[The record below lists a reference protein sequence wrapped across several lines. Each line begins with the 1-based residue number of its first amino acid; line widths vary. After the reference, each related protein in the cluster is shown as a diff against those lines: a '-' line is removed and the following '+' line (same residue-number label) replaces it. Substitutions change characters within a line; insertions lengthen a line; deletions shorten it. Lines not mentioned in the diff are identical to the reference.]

1 MSASNVL
8 KKDNV
13 ITLINTER
21 NNERTIGIIE
31 TSVKKQEP
39 DRIRDSNAID
49 HEFEKRL
56 FIDTTDPITYD
67 DLNQKR
73 FSKLVSDN
81 VKRVLVYNTDEQ
93 DAESNFNG
101 VEDSLES
108 KQIALTNS
116 NDQNVILYD
125 DYVRETFL
133 HSGKNTGK
141 VIVRY

>member
-31 TSVKKQEP
+31 TSVKEQNTE
-39 DRIRDSNAID
+39 RIRDRNAID

-67 DLNQKR
+67 ELNQKR

-81 VKRVLVYNTDEQ
+81 VKRVLVYNTEEH

-108 KQIALTNS
+108 KHIALTNS
-116 NDQNVILYD
+116 ND
-125 DYVRETFL
+125 
-133 HSGKNTGK
+133 
-141 VIVRY
+141 